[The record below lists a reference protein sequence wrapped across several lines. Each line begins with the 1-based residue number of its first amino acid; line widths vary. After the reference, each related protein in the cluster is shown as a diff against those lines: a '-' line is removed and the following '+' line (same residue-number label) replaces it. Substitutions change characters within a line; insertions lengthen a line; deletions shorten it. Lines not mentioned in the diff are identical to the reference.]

1 MVATIITDADRDSAQ
16 SAPGYIRR
24 LVFTV
29 QPVGGVSGQVIG
41 QPTVACLDYAG
52 NVDTGFAGNV
62 NLAISNGVMSGVFS
76 RPAVAGIA
84 AFSGISVV
92 GVGPMQMMADAT
104 GAMNATSD
112 TITMTAA

>member
-1 MVATIITDADRDSAQ
+1 MVATIVVDADRDSAQ
-16 SAPGYIRR
+16 TPPGYSRR

-29 QPVGGVSGQVIG
+29 QPVGAVSGQVIG
-41 QPTVACLDYAG
+41 QPVVTCYNG
-52 NVDTGFAGNV
+52 NGEIDTGFAGNV

-76 RPAVAGIA
+76 RPAVAGVA
-84 AFSGISVV
+84 SFSGISVS